1 MNALEIAGLRKRFGS
16 HVVLDDLTMEVHE
29 GEVFGFIGQNGAGK
43 TTTMKAILGLL
54 QVDEGEMQVFGE
66 KVRYGQTE
74 TNKMVGYLPDVPAF
88 YGYMRPGEYLRLC
101 GEICGMDQR
110 AIKRKSLELLEM
122 VGLTESAKKK
132 IGGFSRGMKQRLGL
146 AQALLAE
153 PRLLICDEPTSALDP
168 AGRKEILDIM
178 RQVKGKTTVVFSTH
192 VLSDVERICDTVAV
206 LHKGKIALSGSLQEI
221 KTKHRADSLEVEFA
235 ESQEAQRLQAEIGG
249 HMQAEIDGCVLSV
262 KTGNLPETESEILG
276 ILSAQNLMPVRLEIA
291 EPTLEN
297 LFMEV
302 IK

>member
-1 MNALEIAGLRKRFGS
+1 MNALEIRNLRKSFGS
-16 HVVLDDLTMEVHE
+16 HVVLDDLTMEVQE
-29 GEVFGFIGQNGAGK
+29 GEVFGFIGRNGAGK

-54 QVDEGEMQVFGE
+54 AVDVGEIRVFGE
-66 KVRYGQTE
+66 RVRYGQTA

-88 YGYMRPGEYLRLC
+88 YSYMRPGEYLKLC
-101 GEICGMDQR
+101 GEICGMDQQ
-110 AIKRKSLELLEM
+110 AIKNKSQELLEM

-206 LHKGKIALSGSLQEI
+206 LHKGKIALSGSLQER
-221 KTKHRADSLEVEFA
+221 KTKHRADCLEVEFA
-235 ESQEAQRLQAEIGG
+235 ENREAQQLKARIGE
-249 HMQAEIDGCVLSV
+249 HMQTKIDGCVLSV
-262 KTGNLPETESEILG
+262 KTGNLLETEAEILR

>member
-1 MNALEIAGLRKRFGS
+1 M
-16 HVVLDDLTMEVHE
+16 
-29 GEVFGFIGQNGAGK
+29 
-43 TTTMKAILGLL
+43 
-54 QVDEGEMQVFGE
+54 
-66 KVRYGQTE
+66 
-74 TNKMVGYLPDVPAF
+74 
-88 YGYMRPGEYLRLC
+88 
-101 GEICGMDQR
+101 
-110 AIKRKSLELLEM
+110 
-122 VGLTESAKKK
+122 
-132 IGGFSRGMKQRLGL
+132 
-146 AQALLAE
+146 
-153 PRLLICDEPTSALDP
+153 ICDEPTSALDP

-249 HMQAEIDGCVLSV
+249 HMQVEIDGCVLSV

>member
-1 MNALEIAGLRKRFGS
+1 MNALQIRGLRKSFGS
-16 HVVLDDLTMEVHE
+16 HVVLDDLTMTVRE

-54 QVDEGEMQVFGE
+54 QVDGGEMEVFGE
-66 KVRYGQTE
+66 KVRYGQTA
-74 TNKMVGYLPDVPAF
+74 TNKMIGYLPDVPAF
-88 YGYMRPGEYLRLC
+88 YSYMRPGEYLKLC
-101 GEICGMDQR
+101 GEICGMD
-110 AIKRKSLELLEM
+110 AGSIKSKSQELLEM
-122 VGLTESAKKK
+122 VGLTESARKR

-146 AQALLAE
+146 AQALLTE

-178 RQVKGKTTVVFSTH
+178 RQIKGQTTVVFSTH

-206 LHKGKIALSGSLQEI
+206 LHKGKIALSGSLQEM
-221 KTKHRADSLEVEFA
+221 KTKHRADVLMVEFA
-235 ESQEAQRLQAEIGG
+235 DSRDVQQLQSKISDGMRTA
-249 HMQAEIDGCVLSV
+249 IDGCTLSI
-262 KTGNLPETESEILG
+262 KTADLKTTEAQ
-276 ILSAQNLMPVRLEIA
+276 ILSILSEQNLLPVRLEIA